1 MPITCPSC
9 QFIREDDQ
17 HLDVPEWKCPNCD
30 IVYEKF
36 IKNYSDGSIPISP
49 STLKPVDPTPN
60 PESPAEPKAKHFDA
74 KASAK
79 QATYK
84 PEPTQSKVHQF
95 IERYDLG
102 NFVTAKGGL
111 IMLLVFIVGFF
122 AGREYFKYELR
133 QAVGSAFAGIG
144 ERFKPNKSE
153 SAISKLF
160 AKSNTLPVSLVRID
174 YEEVKSIIGGLLK
187 FTINFKN
194 TFDKKI
200 IGFNGN
206 LTFSDI
212 LDNKIESFRVTFT
225 EGVNVGEIIE
235 FTDEKWVDSSL
246 KSFKG
251 GRIDQLKVKLTLTKV
266 MFADGTVEEFD

>member
-36 IKNYSDGSIPISP
+36 IKNSSDGSIPISP
-49 STLKPVDPTPN
+49 STLKPVDPTLN
-60 PESPAEPKAKHFDA
+60 PESPAEPNAKHFDA

-79 QATYK
+79 QITYK
-84 PEPTQSKVHQF
+84 PEPTQSKARQF

-111 IMLLVFIVGFF
+111 IMLLVFLVGFF

-153 SAISKLF
+153 STISKLF
-160 AKSNTLPVSLVRID
+160 AKSNALPVSLVRID

-200 IGFNGN
+200 IGFNGD

-266 MFADGTVEEFD
+266 MFADGTVEDFD